1 MPNQNIYN
9 DASFFEGYSRLRW
22 GETGL
27 NKVMEELA
35 IRSLMPDLSGKRVLD
50 LGCGFGHVA
59 RYARSKGAAEVLA
72 LDISDRMIESARQA
86 TNDPAILYSVIAM
99 QDIKPMPGQFDVIIS
114 SMALHY
120 IDDYAGVVKTMAQS
134 LTAGGSFL
142 FSIEHPIYTSLLKG
156 WVLDDAGKRV
166 HWPVDRYHDE
176 SERRYTW
183 FVDNVLKYHR
193 TVGTYLNT
201 LMDNGLAIRRVLE
214 PEVQPEF
221 LTERPELS
229 DESRRPPL
237 LVVSAQK
244 LER

>member
-9 DASFFEGYSRLRW
+9 DPSFFESYSQLRW

-27 NKVMEELA
+27 NKVMEEPA
-35 IRSLMPDLSGKRVLD
+35 IRSLMPDLTGKRVLD

-59 RYARSKGAAEVLA
+59 RYARQMGAAEVLGV
-72 LDISDRMIESARQA
+72 DISDRMIEAARQA
-86 TNDPAILYSVIAM
+86 TDDPAILYSVIAM
-99 QDIKPMPGQFDVIIS
+99 QDIKPMPDQFDVIIS

-120 IDDYAGVVKTMAQS
+120 INDYAGVVKTMAES
-134 LTAGGSFL
+134 LTVGGSFL
-142 FSIEHPIYTSLLKG
+142 FSIEHPIYTSLLQG
-156 WVLDDAGKRV
+156 WVLDGAGKRL

-183 FVDNVLKYHR
+183 FVDNVQKYHR
-193 TVGTYLNT
+193 TISTYLNT
-201 LMDNGLAIRRVLE
+201 LADNGLTVRRVLE
-214 PEVQPEF
+214 PEAQLEF

-237 LVVSAQK
+237 LVVNAQK
-244 LER
+244 VA